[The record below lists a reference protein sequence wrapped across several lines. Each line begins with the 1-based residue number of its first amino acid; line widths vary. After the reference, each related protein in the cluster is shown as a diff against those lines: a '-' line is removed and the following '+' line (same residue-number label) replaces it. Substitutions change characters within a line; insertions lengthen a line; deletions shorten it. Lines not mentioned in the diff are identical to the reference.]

1 MDRTTAYHAALCLE
15 EMAVNVIT
23 HGFNK
28 DNKDH
33 QVDVHVMYKGDKVL
47 LRIKDD
53 CIPFNPE
60 ERASQ
65 VSPEDPMK
73 GMGIRMVMKIAEDV
87 NYNNLL
93 GLNVLTITL
102 GADS

>member
-1 MDRTTAYHAALCLE
+1 M
-15 EMAVNVIT
+15 
-23 HGFNK
+23 
-28 DNKDH
+28 
-33 QVDVHVMYKGDKVL
+33 
-47 LRIKDD
+47 
-53 CIPFNPE
+53 
-60 ERASQ
+60 
-65 VSPEDPMK
+65 SPEDPMK